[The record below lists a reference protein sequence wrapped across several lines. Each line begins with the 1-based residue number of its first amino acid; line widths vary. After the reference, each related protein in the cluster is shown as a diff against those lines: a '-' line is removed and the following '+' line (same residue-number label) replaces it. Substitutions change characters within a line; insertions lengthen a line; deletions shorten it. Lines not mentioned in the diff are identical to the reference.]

1 MSFVTETKMS
11 RESLLETVIARY
23 GSLLMG
29 INLRKFRKEQFPEIK
44 NAIKTKLSRAKNS
57 ETRISKKSIAEQQIY
72 RSKIAEL
79 QWWKINLVYT
89 TDLKIL
95 LFNVWC
101 LNFEILPLIMAVSLL
116 LARMSRNRS
125 AKHIFSGFTC
135 GRKFSF
141 FFCKIELVDF
151 WEALEKKGSWR
162 NPPVTTCRHTLIE
175 TGQNCINT

>member
-79 QWWKINLVYT
+79 QW
-89 TDLKIL
+89 
-95 LFNVWC
+95 
-101 LNFEILPLIMAVSLL
+101 
-116 LARMSRNRS
+116 
-125 AKHIFSGFTC
+125 
-135 GRKFSF
+135 
-141 FFCKIELVDF
+141 
-151 WEALEKKGSWR
+151 
-162 NPPVTTCRHTLIE
+162 
-175 TGQNCINT
+175 